1 MARKSAQ
8 TCDPA
13 VEQEFEKGK
22 AYEQEQ
28 AHEKAFACFSAA
40 WRGNAAAQY
49 ALGQCYADGRGIG
62 RDEKSAYEWFRLSA
76 ENGLAAAQHR
86 VRDRHGK
93 EFSGRRTVVPCGG

>member
-13 VEQEFEKGK
+13 VEQEFERGK

-40 WRGNAAAQY
+40 ARGGHAGAEFCLAVCCEQGRGTERDLSQAVTHYRRAAWRGYAAAQY
-49 ALGQCYADGRGIG
+49 ALGQCNADGRGIG
-62 RDEKSAYEWFRLSA
+62 RDEKT
-76 ENGLAAAQHR
+76 
-86 VRDRHGK
+86 D
-93 EFSGRRTVVPCGG
+93 